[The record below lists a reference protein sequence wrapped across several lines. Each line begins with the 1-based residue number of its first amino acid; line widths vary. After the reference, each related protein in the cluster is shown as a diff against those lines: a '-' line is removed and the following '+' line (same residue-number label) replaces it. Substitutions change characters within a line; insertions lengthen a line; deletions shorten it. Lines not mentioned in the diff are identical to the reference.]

1 MYQNRFIFIATM
13 LLFLTASCIQRFD
26 PEIKSTDAVKYV
38 ITGQVNSGDDVQ
50 RINIG
55 TSSPISKPEII
66 PVTGCSVKIIDAK
79 GNEYPAT
86 DVWSGNYDVTIP
98 KSELV
103 PGNAF
108 KVDILIPGGTHI
120 ISDFDQIQSGPPVD
134 SVYYEVQS
142 LPTSSPVEFTDGIQ
156 FYVDLNAGNY
166 TCRNYRYDVVETYEY
181 HTKYPIEWWY
191 NGRLRHTSPPDSSKM
206 VCWRTSTLRDVYM
219 ISTKELAENTYKKYP
234 LNFVDNQSSARLV
247 YGYSLLVRQYTMSDE
262 AFKYWE
268 KIRVNSQEQGGL
280 YESQPM
286 SIKGNL
292 HNVTNPDQDV
302 LGFFSATT
310 VSQKRI
316 FVKDVPDL
324 PIEFVFNCVIG
335 ELPWGGL
342 QGTDPVKYPIYLP
355 QRSIWIDDQWVS
367 TYDLLS
373 IDHECVDCTATVGG
387 TIVKPDFWPN

>member
-1 MYQNRFIFIATM
+1 
-13 LLFLTASCIQRFD
+13 
-26 PEIKSTDAVKYV
+26 
-38 ITGQVNSGDDVQ
+38 
-50 RINIG
+50 
-55 TSSPISKPEII
+55 
-66 PVTGCSVKIIDAK
+66 
-79 GNEYPAT
+79 
-86 DVWSGNYDVTIP
+86 
-98 KSELV
+98 
-103 PGNAF
+103 
-108 KVDILIPGGTHI
+108 
-120 ISDFDQIQSGPPVD
+120 
-134 SVYYEVQS
+134 
-142 LPTSSPVEFTDGIQ
+142 
-156 FYVDLNAGNY
+156 
-166 TCRNYRYDVVETYEY
+166 
-181 HTKYPIEWWY
+181 
-191 NGRLRHTSPPDSSKM
+191 
-206 VCWRTSTLRDVYM
+206 
-219 ISTKELAENTYKKYP
+219 
-234 LNFVDNQSSARLV
+234 
-247 YGYSLLVRQYTMSDE
+247 VRQYTMSDE

-335 ELPWGGL
+335 DLPWGGL

-355 QRSIWIDDQWVS
+355 QRSIWVDDQWVS